1 MFDRVQTVIRNKNH
15 TRASV
20 RGFACTGLLKCG
32 ECGCSITAEIKKD
45 RYIYY
50 HCTFD
55 KGKCGGSYVRE
66 EELERQF
73 GEILKQFEFSQ
84 VVFDWTRKA

>member
-1 MFDRVQTVIRNKNH
+1 MSKF
-15 TRASV
+15 
-20 RGFACTGLLKCG
+20 KCG
-32 ECGCSITAEIKKD
+32 ECGCSITAEIKKG

-73 GEILKQFEFSQ
+73 GEIFKRSEEHTSELQSHSFISYAVFCLKKKKNS
-84 VVFDWTRKA
+84 K